1 MFSHLIKTA
10 TRTFHENP
18 TFETV
23 KSEVINSLFE
33 TVRLSVSISP
43 RNLYNSLKVSK
54 NKNVNLSATV
64 SLTIKWLTL
73 ILKTL
78 RHCHAVHSHLM
89 KFL

>member
-1 MFSHLIKTA
+1 MTCKHVWRNFVSSRIRFIHLIKTA

-43 RNLYNSLKVSK
+43 GNLYNSLKVSK
-54 NKNVNLSATV
+54 KKA
-64 SLTIKWLTL
+64 L
-73 ILKTL
+73 IYQQQFRLQL
-78 RHCHAVHSHLM
+78 NG
-89 KFL
+89 